1 MTTHEITWKYILN
14 QLVKHQ
20 NLTDTEVAWAM
31 DQIMTGQTE
40 QPILASFLTA
50 LHSKGETP
58 EELGA
63 LAAGMIAKAET
74 VDIDPNAV
82 DIVGTGGDQQ
92 NTVNISTMAALV
104 IAGTGANATSE
115 AIVMTKL
122 LRDSGVAGC
131 LSVVPYYNKPT
142 QEGMF
147 QHFKAIAECTDLPQ
161 LLYNV
166 PGRTGSDM
174 KPETVAR
181 LSQIENIVGI
191 KEATGD
197 LTRIT
202 AIKEL
207 AGKDF
212 IVLSGDDA
220 TGLEAMKLGA
230 EGVIS
235 VTNNLAAK
243 DMAAMCRYALAGDFA
258 KAEEINARLMPL
270 HQDLFIESNPIP
282 VKWAAYR
289 LGLIKTPHLRLPLT
303 VLSESAQVKVE
314 EALKIAGLI

>member
-1 MTTHEITWKYILN
+1 ME
-14 QLVKHQ
+14 
-20 NLTDTEVAWAM
+20 M
-31 DQIMTGQTE
+31 
-40 QPILASFLTA
+40 F
-50 LHSKGETP
+50 
-58 EELGA
+58 
-63 LAAGMIAKAET
+63 
-74 VDIDPNAV
+74 
-82 DIVGTGGDQQ
+82 
-92 NTVNISTMAALV
+92 
-104 IAGTGANATSE
+104 AGTGVALVTPFDENLNIDERSLRRLVNYVIEGGVDFLVVLGTTAETATLTRE
-115 AIVMTKL
+115 ERAEVVRIIVEENRRRLPLMAGVGGNNTAEVIHELRTAAWLKDCQAI
-122 LRDSGVAGC
+122 
-131 LSVVPYYNKPT
+131 LSITPFYNKPN
-142 QEGMF
+142 QNGLY

-314 EALKIAGLI
+314 EALKVAGLI

>member
-1 MTTHEITWKYILN
+1 MLWLKSRIDVNGVLMTTQNPLFSGSIVA
-14 QLVKHQ
+14 LVTPMDNHGHIDFETLEKLVEFHI
-20 NLTDTEVAWAM
+20 NSGTDAIV
-31 DQIMTGQTE
+31 
-40 QPILASFLTA
+40 S
-50 LHSKGETP
+50 
-58 EELGA
+58 
-63 LAAGMIAKAET
+63 
-74 VDIDPNAV
+74 
-82 DIVGTGGDQQ
+82 VGTTGESATLSIDE
-92 NTVNISTMAALV
+92 NVRVIEKTVEFAKGRIPIV
-104 IAGTGANATSE
+104 AGAGANATSE

-258 KAEEINARLMPL
+258 KAEEINAPL

>member
-1 MTTHEITWKYILN
+1 MSSQKVVFLLL
-14 QLVKHQ
+14 Q
-20 NLTDTEVAWAM
+20 
-31 DQIMTGQTE
+31 GRE
-40 QPILASFLTA
+40 Q
-50 LHSKGETP
+50 
-58 EELGA
+58 
-63 LAAGMIAKAET
+63 
-74 VDIDPNAV
+74 
-82 DIVGTGGDQQ
+82 
-92 NTVNISTMAALV
+92 
-104 IAGTGANATSE
+104 NATSE

-122 LRDSGVAGC
+122 LHDSGVVGC

-181 LSQIENIVGI
+181 LAEIDNIVGI

-197 LTRIT
+197 VSRVT

-243 DMAAMCRYALAGDFA
+243 RYGCNVSLCLAGDFA

-270 HQDLFIESNPIP
+270 HKDLFIESNPIP
-282 VKWAAYR
+282 VKWSAYR
-289 LGLIKTPHLRLPLT
+289 LGLIKTPHLVSSY
-303 VLSESAQVKVE
+303 VLSESASK
-314 EALKIAGLI
+314 